1 MKVLKFGGTS
11 VGSPDTIRQL
21 IQILKDNHRR
31 GERFSVV
38 FSAFSK
44 VTDALLELAR
54 LASVGDAQFQEQ
66 FERIKVRH
74 FAAAEALLQP
84 EYIDPIRTKLGEH
97 FEALHDV
104 VQGIYLLREASP
116 RSLDFVVSFGERN
129 SSLII
134 AQAMLQAG
142 IPTQYLDART
152 VVRTDHQFG
161 SAKVDFDTTNSLIR
175 EHFATHPQV
184 QSITGFIGSTNDG
197 LTTTLGRGGSDYTA
211 AIFGAALDAQVI
223 EIWTDVDGVLTAD
236 PRRVKK
242 AFTLPYM
249 TYREAMEMSHFGA
262 KVIYP
267 PTILPALAKHIPLVI
282 RNTFNPDFVGTWIG
296 LTPPPSMTSEQVKT
310 LASSPIKGISSINQI
325 CMLTLQG
332 SGLFGVP
339 GVAARLFG
347 ALARAGVNVVIIT
360 QGSSEA
366 SITFAVS
373 PAQAETSK
381 QVVEKEFEYELRLG
395 QIELPRIERDLSVV
409 AIVGENMRYQPGI
422 AGRVFSALGKNG
434 VNIVAI
440 AQGSSEL
447 NISVVVPAHDETK
460 SLNAIHEAFFLSDV
474 RTLHLFVVGTGLIG
488 KTLLSQMADNAEHL
502 RTKRRM
508 ELRIVGMANSRKMIF
523 DESGLKAETWQN
535 LLENSDKVFS
545 MPRFI
550 EQMEEL
556 NLPNTIFIDN
566 TASTAVADFYE
577 QILDASISISTPNK
591 LAASSSWLQYMRLK
605 TIAAK
610 RGVQWRYET
619 NVGAGLPIITTLN
632 DLITA
637 GDQVLKIEGILS
649 GTLSYIFNHFCAPD
663 NTAAFSDI
671 VKKAKELGLTEPD
684 PRDDLSGADV
694 RRKLLI
700 LSREA
705 GLPLEMNDIQ
715 VENILP
721 KPCSDAP
728 DVPAFFAALEA
739 HDSHFEGLK
748 QKAADNGAIL
758 RFVAKMEDGKAS
770 IELKEYDQSHP
781 FYGLS
786 GSDNMVVF
794 TTDRYRERPLVVRGP
809 GAGAAVTAA
818 GIFAEVVAIGSGLSA

>member
-21 IQILKDNHRR
+21 IQILKSYHRR

-54 LASVGDAQFQEQ
+54 LASEGNPQFNEQ
-66 FERIKVRH
+66 FERIKARH
-74 FAAAEALLQP
+74 FAAAEELLQT
-84 EYIDPIRTKLGEH
+84 EYIEPILQKLAEH

-129 SSLII
+129 STLII
-134 AQAMLQAG
+134 AQAMTQAG
-142 IPTQYLDART
+142 IPTQYLDARL
-152 VVRTDHQFG
+152 VIRTDHQFG
-161 SAKVDFDTTNSLIR
+161 SAKVDFDATNQLLR
-175 EHFATHPQV
+175 EYYASHPQV
-184 QSITGFIGSTNDG
+184 QAVTGFIGSTSDG

-211 AIFGAALDAQVI
+211 AIVGAALDAQVI
-223 EIWTDVDGVLTAD
+223 EIWTDVNGVLTAD

-282 RNTFNPDFVGTWIG
+282 RNTFNPDFEGTWIG
-296 LTPPPSMTSEQVKT
+296 LTPPPGLSNEQIKN
-310 LASSPIKGISSINQI
+310 LAASPIKGISSINQI
-325 CMLTLQG
+325 CLLTLQG

-347 ALARAGVNVVIIT
+347 AMARAKVNIVIIT

-366 SITFAVS
+366 SITIAVS
-373 PAQAETSK
+373 PAQADTAKHSI
-381 QVVEKEFEYELRLG
+381 EKEFEYELRMG
-395 QIELPRIERDLSVV
+395 QIEHPRIERDLSVV
-409 AIVGENMRYQPGI
+409 AVVGENMRYQPGI
-422 AGRVFSALGKNG
+422 SGRIFSALGKNG

-447 NISVVVPAHDETK
+447 NISVVVPSHDETK
-460 SLNAIHEAFFLSDV
+460 ALNAIHEAFFLSDV
-474 RTLHLFVVGTGLIG
+474 KTLNLFVVGTGLIG
-488 KTLLSQMADNAEHL
+488 KTLMAQMTENAEHL
-502 RTKRRM
+502 RTKRRT
-508 ELRIVGMANSRKMIF
+508 ELHIVGMANSRKMIF
-523 DESGLKAETWQN
+523 DEGGLHADTWQE
-535 LLENSDKVFS
+535 LLENSDKTFS

-550 EQMEEL
+550 EKMEEL
-556 NLPNTIFIDN
+556 NLPNSIFIDN
-566 TASTAVADFYE
+566 TASTVVSDFYE

-591 LAASSSWLQYMRLK
+591 LAASSSYLQYIRLK
-605 TIAAK
+605 TIAEK

-637 GDQVLKIEGILS
+637 GDQVLRIEGILS
-649 GTLSYIFNHFCAPD
+649 GTLSFIFNRFCAPD
-663 NTAAFSDI
+663 NTAPFSAI
-671 VKKAKELGLTEPD
+671 VQEAKALGLTEPD

-705 GLPLEMNDIQ
+705 GLALEMNDVQ

-721 KPCSDAP
+721 APCSEAP

-739 HDSHFEGLK
+739 HDDHFEQLK
-748 QKAADNGAIL
+748 QQAAAQGGVL
-758 RFVAKMEDGKAS
+758 RFVAKMENGTAS
-770 IELKEYDQSHP
+770 IELKTYDQTHP
-781 FYGLS
+781 FFGLS

-818 GIFAEVVAIGSGLSA
+818 GVFAEVVAIGSTV

>member
-11 VGSPDTIRQL
+11 VGSPDAIRQL
-21 IQILKDNHRR
+21 IQILKDSHQQ

-54 LASVGDAQFQEQ
+54 LASIGDTAYQEQ
-66 FERIKVRH
+66 FERIKARH
-74 FAAAEALLQP
+74 FTVAEELLKS
-84 EYIDPIRTKLGEH
+84 EYAENVLTQLSAN

-104 VQGIYLLREASP
+104 IQGIFLLREASP
-116 RSLDFVVSFGERN
+116 RSIDFVVSFGERN

-134 AQAMLQAG
+134 AQAMNQAG
-142 IPTQYLDART
+142 IPTQFLDARK
-152 VVRTDHQFG
+152 VIRTDAHF
-161 SAKVDFDTTNSLIR
+161 SNAKVDFEVTNQLIR
-175 EHFATHPQV
+175 DHYATHPQTQAV
-184 QSITGFIGSTNDG
+184 TGFIGSTSDG

-211 AIFGAALDAQVI
+211 AILGAALDAEAI

-242 AFTLPYM
+242 AFTLPFM

-267 PTILPALAKHIPLVI
+267 PTILPALAKHIPLLI
-282 RNTFNPDFVGTWIG
+282 RNTFNPSFKGTWIG
-296 LTPPPSMTSEQVKT
+296 VNPPAGLQSERDKA
-310 LASSPIKGISSINQI
+310 LINSPIKGISSINQI
-325 CMLTLQG
+325 CLLTLQG

-347 ALARAGVNVVIIT
+347 ALARARVNVVIIT
-360 QGSSEA
+360 QGSSET

-373 PAQAETSK
+373 PAQAEGAK
-381 QVVEKEFEYELRLG
+381 VAVEKEFEYELRLG
-395 QIELPRIERDLSVV
+395 QVETPRIERDLSVV
-409 AIVGENMRYQPGI
+409 AVVGENMRYQPGI
-422 AGRVFSALGKNG
+422 AARLFSALGKNG

-447 NISVVVPAHDETK
+447 NISLVVPAHDETK
-460 SLNAIHEAFFLSDV
+460 ALNAIHEGFFLSDV
-474 RTLHLFVVGTGLIG
+474 KTVHVFMVGTGLIG
-488 KTLLSQMADNAEHL
+488 KTLIAQIAEHADHL
-502 RTKRRM
+502 RQKRRI
-508 ELRIVGMANSRKMIF
+508 ELRVAGLANSRKMIF
-523 DESGLKAETWQN
+523 HEDGIDSTNWQER
-535 LLENSDKVFS
+535 LDQSDKAFS
-545 MPRFI
+545 MPRFL
-550 EQMEEL
+550 EKMEEM
-556 NLPNTIFIDN
+556 NLPNTVFVDN
-566 TASTAVADFYE
+566 TASAQIADFYE

-591 LAASSSWLQYMRLK
+591 QAASASFVNYLRLK
-605 TIAAK
+605 SIAEK

-637 GDQVLKIEGILS
+637 GDRILKIEGILS
-649 GTLSYIFNHFCAPD
+649 GTLSYIFNNFCGSGTD
-663 NTAAFSDI
+663 SFSTI

-700 LSREA
+700 LSRET
-705 GLPLEMNDIQ
+705 GLALESSDIP

-721 KPCSDAP
+721 QSCVDAP
-728 DVPAFFAALEA
+728 DVPAFFSALEENDA
-739 HDSHFEGLK
+739 HFEALK
-748 QKAADNGAIL
+748 AGAASRNAVL
-758 RFVAKMEDGKAS
+758 RFVAKMEDGRAS
-770 IELKEYDQSHP
+770 IELKEYDTTHP
-781 FYGLS
+781 FYNLS

-794 TTDRYRERPLVVRGP
+794 TTERYKERPLVVRGP

-818 GIFAEVVAIGSGLSA
+818 GVFAEIVAISR